1 MKATNNA
8 RKGAII
14 CVAIVIIA
22 LIMILIVNSV
32 PDGETGTLN
41 SANKLMSYVGTSN
54 GTVEMPMWKV
64 VCYIIVGILA
74 LLEIIINFVMCRCH
88 NCGRHIWY
96 MNIFMMYCPYCSK
109 SLDVTKE

>member
-14 CVAIVIIA
+14 CAAIVIIA

-54 GTVEMPMWKV
+54 GTVEMPM
-64 VCYIIVGILA
+64 
-74 LLEIIINFVMCRCH
+74 
-88 NCGRHIWY
+88 
-96 MNIFMMYCPYCSK
+96 
-109 SLDVTKE
+109 